1 MSNTITVSS
10 QALGVGSK
18 HLAADR
24 WGLTVEGEVSVPVV
38 LVVGAEGFTEGLAG
52 VGADRFI
59 VGFAD
64 DGSLAPDL

>member
-1 MSNTITVSS
+1 M
-10 QALGVGSK
+10 
-18 HLAADR
+18 
-24 WGLTVEGEVSVPVV
+24 VEGEVSVPVV

-52 VGADRFI
+52 VGADGFI